1 MKKKS
6 PGSISDVSGADL
18 VAFSGGGPQTPG
30 GFDAPS
36 RRPRGG
42 FPHDGEI
49 TAASKSPRLLKQHF
63 LLVKHGETC
72 IFSYFLSEIDD
83 VLLASSY
90 ILVIPGFGE
99 LGMGQY
105 LLIPFLGE

>member
-1 MKKKS
+1 MELNGSFTSYWKKIT
-6 PGSISDVSGADL
+6 GSISDVSGADL

-49 TAASKSPRLLKQHF
+49 TAASKSQ
-63 LLVKHGETC
+63 GC
-72 IFSYFLSEIDD
+72 
-83 VLLASSY
+83 
-90 ILVIPGFGE
+90 
-99 LGMGQY
+99 
-105 LLIPFLGE
+105 